1 PLRLRPQLGDVA
13 QVFGIYA
20 SLLEEPPRC
29 LHLSQALL
37 RLMLPALLLH
47 EPFVAPDR
55 PKRLLR
61 ERQTEVALHALSAP
75 GRELALER
83 DGPPA
88 LPRRDAAAR
97 VDGCAASIFKSAQRA
112 RLPTS
117 EPLAHRLDGR
127 GELPGCGLNAV
138 LAGVPDQLK
147 AQVRRLCGS
156 AQHGV
161 VSERTH
167 RTG

>member
-1 PLRLRPQLGDVA
+1 APVVGLEARVAELHPAASQVREDDLGEELRIGQRTFLREGQVVPARDHLSGRVLVARQPQPLRLRPQLGDVA

-88 LPRRDAAAR
+88 LPRRDAA
-97 VDGCAASIFKSAQRA
+97 
-112 RLPTS
+112 
-117 EPLAHRLDGR
+117 
-127 GELPGCGLNAV
+127 
-138 LAGVPDQLK
+138 
-147 AQVRRLCGS
+147 
-156 AQHGV
+156 
-161 VSERTH
+161 
-167 RTG
+167 